1 MSKLTTFDVKS
12 FVLWS
17 FVMEF
22 LIANSTTLPQQRLP
36 YPSYDMF
43 LNAWHRDKDK
53 VLCRAS
59 DWQLKGSVKEPNMF
73 HNYETEK
80 ITRKASDVVENL
92 QLYRV
97 VRFFCTRSSC
107 TTHLMLFSE
116 HPPIYSSCM
125 TISGGRTE
133 QDVIIG
139 SAVD

>member
-59 DWQLKGSVKEPNMF
+59 D
-73 HNYETEK
+73 
-80 ITRKASDVVENL
+80 
-92 QLYRV
+92 
-97 VRFFCTRSSC
+97 
-107 TTHLMLFSE
+107 
-116 HPPIYSSCM
+116 
-125 TISGGRTE
+125 
-133 QDVIIG
+133 
-139 SAVD
+139 